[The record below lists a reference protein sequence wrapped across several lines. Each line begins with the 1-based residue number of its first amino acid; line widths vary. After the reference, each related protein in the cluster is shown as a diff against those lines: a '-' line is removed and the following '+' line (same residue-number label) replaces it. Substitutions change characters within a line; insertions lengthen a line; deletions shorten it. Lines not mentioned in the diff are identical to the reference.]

1 MILFGNLKNSLY
13 ICNIIKQYNKMTIQE
28 IESKIKELLIK
39 VNSLQK
45 EYLEKYPNF
54 DISMPMNDDEKQLIR
69 EKALIWSEI
78 NNLVRIKNKLRK
90 ELVL

>member
-1 MILFGNLKNSLY
+1 
-13 ICNIIKQYNKMTIQE
+13 MTIQE
-28 IESKIKELLIK
+28 IEVKIKELLIK

-54 DISMPMNDDEKQLIR
+54 DISMPMNDEEKQILK

-78 NNLVRIKNKLRK
+78 NNLVKIKNKLRK

>member
-1 MILFGNLKNSLY
+1 
-13 ICNIIKQYNKMTIQE
+13 MTIQE

-54 DISMPMNDDEKQLIR
+54 DISMPMNDDEKQLIK

-78 NNLVRIKNKLRK
+78 NNLVKIKNKLRR
-90 ELVL
+90 L